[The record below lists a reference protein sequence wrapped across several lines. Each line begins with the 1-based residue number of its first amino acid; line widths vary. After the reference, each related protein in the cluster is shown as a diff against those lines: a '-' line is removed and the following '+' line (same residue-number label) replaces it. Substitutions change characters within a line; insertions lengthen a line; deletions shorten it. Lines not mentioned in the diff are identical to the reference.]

1 LLIKHDD
8 DYSFPR
14 LWTLFNWAFSKAYKS
29 GCKLDRTKLS
39 TLSKT
44 NNTMSAAPV
53 FSFATTAQEVA
64 TAFSEEIRGK
74 NGIFFPCFR
83 R

>member
-1 LLIKHDD
+1 LLIQHD
-8 DYSFPR
+8 DYSFPG
-14 LWTLFNWAFSKAYKS
+14 LWALPKAYKAAANRIKELPFHS
-29 GCKLDRTKLS
+29 QLN

-44 NNTMSAAPV
+44 NNTMSAVPA
-53 FSFATTAQEVA
+53 FSFATTAEEVA